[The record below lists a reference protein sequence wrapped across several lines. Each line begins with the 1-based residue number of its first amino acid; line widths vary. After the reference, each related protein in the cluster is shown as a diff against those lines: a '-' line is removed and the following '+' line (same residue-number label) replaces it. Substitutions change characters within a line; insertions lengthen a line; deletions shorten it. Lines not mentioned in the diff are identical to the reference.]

1 MIRCCIHR
9 DGAITCHVHRN
20 WLMRLLGFDDVDM
33 EVEWTG
39 ALWCNADNGA
49 YVGHRIA
56 GAIEREMTK
65 LSAGRRLDLRFRQ

>member
-1 MIRCCIHR
+1 MSVRCRIHR
-9 DGAITCHVHRN
+9 DGAITVHVHRN

-39 ALWCNADNGA
+39 ALWCNADTGA

-56 GAIEREMTK
+56 DAIEREMTR
-65 LSAGRRLDLRFRQ
+65 LSARRRLDLRFR

>member
-1 MIRCCIHR
+1 MIRCRIHP

-39 ALWCNADNGA
+39 ALWCNADTGA

-56 GAIEREMTK
+56 DAIEREMTK
-65 LSAGRRLDLRFRQ
+65 LSAKRRLDLRFKQ